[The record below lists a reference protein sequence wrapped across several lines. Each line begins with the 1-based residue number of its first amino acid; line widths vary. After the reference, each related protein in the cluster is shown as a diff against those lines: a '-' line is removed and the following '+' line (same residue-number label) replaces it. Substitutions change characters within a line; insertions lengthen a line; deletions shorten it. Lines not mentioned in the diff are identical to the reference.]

1 MQSIRQVEEMY
12 NPPSVELPNAIRE
25 QLLSLHRGKAALL
38 LDACY
43 FVGMKPGTKFTYN
56 ELWAQIEKFEM
67 SPRMVRDTLS
77 DPVFI
82 DAGTRKPKR
91 GRPSQVYALPS
102 VSEVAARSGIGYR
115 YQSPSD
121 RLSPEAFKSLRAYR
135 LELYYRLIEREPG
148 LYSRALLSDRLGVS
162 KRTTRSYDK
171 ALNLQVTPRTQVLEI
186 TLSYVGII
194 PVERPPKGKPRYQW
208 LESTKDNVIV
218 RGPLVRGL
226 AVKWLAEGRPVWRV
240 QQTTNHYAIANEYLQ
255 GKYAGLFDH

>member
-25 QLLSLHRGKAALL
+25 QLLSLGRGTAALV

-43 FVGMKPGTKFTYN
+43 FVGIKPGTRFTYN
-56 ELWAQIEKFEM
+56 ELWAQLEKLEM
-67 SPRMVRDTLS
+67 SSRMVRETLK
-77 DPVFI
+77 DPIFI
-82 DAGTRKPKR
+82 KSGIHRPER
-91 GRPSQVYALPS
+91 GRPSQIYALPS
-102 VSEVAARSGIGYR
+102 VSDAAERSGLGFHYK
-115 YQSPSD
+115 SPSD
-121 RLSPEAFKSLRAYR
+121 RLSPDAFKSLRAYR
-135 LELYYRLIEREPG
+135 LELHYRLIEREPG
-148 LYSRALLSDRLGVS
+148 QYSRALLSERLGVS

-171 ALNLQVTPRTQVLEI
+171 ALKLQVTPRTEIEEI
-186 TLSYVGII
+186 TLKYVGSV
-194 PVERPPKGKPRYQW
+194 PVERPPKGKPRFQW

-255 GKYAGLFDH
+255 GKYGDLFYH